1 MDAVEFLQEMVAIRS
16 LSGQET
22 AVAQFLVAQ
31 MQAWGMTAEVDAAG
45 NAVGIR
51 ECPDEN
57 GETPCEIVLLGHM
70 DTVPGDI
77 PVRIEDRILYGRGA
91 VDAKGPLAA
100 FTVAAARADLPP
112 GTRLVVIGAVEE
124 ESATS
129 KGARYVVDRFRPS
142 ACIIGEPSGWDGVTL
157 GYKGRL
163 LLDYA
168 LSQPMGHTAGPDV
181 GVGETA
187 VAWWNAINTYAQQFN
202 QNRPRL
208 FDQLMPSL
216 RHIQTSSNGLA
227 NRAEVKVGL
236 RLPPDFDVESF
247 ETEVNMCAGT
257 AELQIYGYEPAFHG
271 LRSSPLARAFNVAL
285 RQVNARPRF
294 KLKTGTSDMNV
305 VGPVWNCPIVAYGPG
320 DSLLDHTPNEHIVL
334 AEYCQAIEILQ
345 TVLTSFQSRT
355 DGSANVPLAN
365 AGETPALP
373 VNHE

>member
-1 MDAVEFLQEMVAIRS
+1 MDAVEFLRELVAIRS
-16 LSGQET
+16 LSGEET

-31 MQAWGMTAEVDAAG
+31 MQAWGLAAEIDAAG

-77 PVRIEDRILYGRGA
+77 PVRIEDGILYGRGA

-100 FTVAAARADLPP
+100 FAVAAAQAQLPP

-124 ESATS
+124 EAATS
-129 KGARYVVDRFRPS
+129 KGARFVAERFRPA

-163 LLDYA
+163 LLDYE
-168 LSQPMGHTAGPDV
+168 LSLPMGHTAGPDV

-187 VAWWNAINTYAQQFN
+187 VSFWNAVTNYAKQFN
-202 QNRPRL
+202 RDRPRL
-208 FDQLMPSL
+208 FDQLLPSL
-216 RHIQTSSNGLA
+216 RHIETRSDGLT
-227 NRAEVKVGL
+227 NRAKLKVGL
-236 RLPPDFDVESF
+236 RLPPGFDVVEL
-247 ETEVNMCAGT
+247 ETVVRGWAGP
-257 AELQIYGYEPAFHG
+257 AQVQFYGYEPAFHG
-271 LRSSPLARAFNVAL
+271 LRSSPLARAFNIAL
-285 RQVNARPRF
+285 RNTGTRPRF

-320 DSLLDHTPNEHIVL
+320 DSRLDHTPNEHIIL
-334 AEYCQAIEILQ
+334 AEYCQSIEILQ
-345 TVLTSFQSRT
+345 TILST
-355 DGSANVPLAN
+355 
-365 AGETPALP
+365 LP
-373 VNHE
+373 ESISHNR